1 MVSPIVREERVGVS
15 GNKRVHYSRAE
26 RERAWSVME
35 LRNKEELRNEIL
47 QSWLRN
53 AWVYPL
59 QGPDDRTYL
68 RLTPGGRLKMRRRIG
83 ELEETLGVKG
93 GELARQEEA
102 GTLPAERDKLEL
114 AMMVQAYA
122 TERRFIES
130 RGGSLGTPAVTLDKE
145 PDDEGAGG

>member
-1 MVSPIVREERVGVS
+1 
-15 GNKRVHYSRAE
+15 
-26 RERAWSVME
+26 ME
-35 LRNKEELRNEIL
+35 LRNNEELRNEIL
-47 QSWLRN
+47 QSWLRD

-59 QGPDDRTYL
+59 QGSDERTYL

-114 AMMVQAYA
+114 AMMVQAY
-122 TERRFIES
+122 TSERRFIES
-130 RGGSLGTPAVTLDKE
+130 RGGTLGTPAVELEDE
-145 PDDEGAGG
+145 AEDEGG